1 MSSRETKD
9 IVFLD
14 VASYLPYR
22 LSDVLIYGSLGLKI
36 LAKMNDLDLDMPFID
51 PIHSGL
57 ETIMTY
63 TLLMH
68 SCFGV
73 AEMVQDVRASQIWD
87 IKGVPFRDK
96 RTKYEFLEKSQLR
109 SDARRLINAINEEYC
124 ETDCSLDEL
133 NNQVGEAIE
142 RYLFKRTGENIGFSH
157 KIKQGSKIIYDY
169 LGIIG
174 ITNIIDRDITL
185 FKVNKHFSPF
195 VSAHEFCHRIG
206 YFRELDANVIAYQA
220 LIESGNPVLRQSAR
234 LMRLDYTL
242 DLLMKD
248 SEDTK
253 SDIAR
258 KYGLREEFYQ
268 DLEFYDDNR
277 TGLAKIGYKTFISA
291 YGLMMKLTNQN
302 GIAGYSLGF
311 INYLHLAKI
320 KI

>member
-1 MSSRETKD
+1 MHSRETKD

-36 LAKMNDLDLDMPFID
+36 LAKMNDLDFDTPFID
-51 PIHSGL
+51 QVHSGL

-63 TLLMH
+63 AMLMH

-73 AEMVQDVRASQIWD
+73 AEMIQEVRSSQIWD
-87 IKGVPFRDK
+87 INDVPFRDE
-96 RTKYEFLEKSQLR
+96 RTKHEFLNKNQLR
-109 SDARRLINAINEEYC
+109 SDVKKLIRAINEEYS
-124 ETDCSLDEL
+124 ETDLSLDEL
-133 NNQVGEAIE
+133 NDQVGDAIE
-142 RYLFKRTGENIGFSH
+142 RYLFKRTGEKIGFSH
-157 KIKQGSKIIYDY
+157 KIKQGNQIFYDY

-174 ITNIIDRDITL
+174 LTNIIDRDITL

-206 YFRELDANVIAYQA
+206 YFRELDANAIAYQA

-242 DLLMKD
+242 DLLLHDSKD
-248 SEDTK
+248 SKIDT
-253 SDIAR
+253 AR
-258 KYGLREEFYQ
+258 RFGLKKELCP
-268 DLEFYDDNR
+268 DMEFYDDNR
-277 TGLAKIGYKTFISA
+277 TGLAKLGYKSFISA
-291 YGLMMKLTNQN
+291 YGLMMKLTKQN
-302 GIAGYSLGF
+302 GIGGYSLGF